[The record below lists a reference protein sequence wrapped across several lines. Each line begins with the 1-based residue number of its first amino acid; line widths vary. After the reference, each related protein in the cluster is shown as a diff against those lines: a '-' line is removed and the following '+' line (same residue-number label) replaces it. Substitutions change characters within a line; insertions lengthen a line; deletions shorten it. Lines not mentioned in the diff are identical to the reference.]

1 MIEQNHNESNTE
13 VLKTKRLRLEN
24 VTSKITSTAAV
35 DPRHLNVEVADKDFS
50 NCSYIINRTCQNPM
64 LIM

>member
-1 MIEQNHNESNTE
+1 MTYSSDNVEDLEVIEQNHNESNTE

-35 DPRHLNVEVADKDFS
+35 DPRHLNVEVAD
-50 NCSYIINRTCQNPM
+50 
-64 LIM
+64 

>member
-24 VTSKITSTAAV
+24 VTSKIKGTAAV
-35 DPRHLNVEVADKDFS
+35 DPPHLNVEVAD
-50 NCSYIINRTCQNPM
+50 
-64 LIM
+64 

>member
-35 DPRHLNVEVADKDFS
+35 DPRHLNVEVAD
-50 NCSYIINRTCQNPM
+50 
-64 LIM
+64 